1 MTVTEPE
8 LGGRT
13 NRRRWIVVIV
23 LCVGQ
28 LMIVLDGT
36 VVNVALPIIQR
47 DLHFSQ
53 ASLAWVI
60 NAYLLTFGGLLL
72 LAGRLGDLIGRRRV
86 FLVGL
91 GAFVVSS
98 VVCGLAPSA
107 GVLVVAR
114 FVQGI
119 SAAMVSSMV
128 LGIISPMFPEP
139 RERTTALSVYAFVAV
154 GGASLGLVLGGA
166 ITELLSW
173 HWIFFINA
181 PVGAAALVLGTMLL
195 EEQPGV
201 GLAQG
206 ADFLGALL
214 VTGAPMLAVYGL
226 VNAGSHSWGS
236 VSTVVPLGL
245 SVVLVATFVLVE
257 GRVRTPLIPLR
268 IFRHRNLVSA
278 AAVRTLF
285 PMGAFG
291 MNFLG
296 ALYLQHVLG
305 YSALRTGL
313 AFLPSSAMTG
323 IISLTLTPRLVRR
336 FALKHLVVTGLVLIT
351 AGLLWF
357 TRIPVHGGFGSVVL
371 PTMILTGAGFGL
383 VFMPSVAIAMSDASA
398 DEAGVASGL
407 ANVAVQLGASIGV
420 AALATLATSRTAH
433 LLAGHAVAKVALTD
447 GYRLGLLVAAGCTA
461 ASLLAAV
468 VLLRSVRPVQSAA
481 AVEVEPVSL
490 SH

>member
-1 MTVTEPE
+1 
-8 LGGRT
+8 
-13 NRRRWIVVIV
+13 
-23 LCVGQ
+23 
-28 LMIVLDGT
+28 
-36 VVNVALPIIQR
+36 
-47 DLHFSQ
+47 
-53 ASLAWVI
+53 
-60 NAYLLTFGGLLL
+60 
-72 LAGRLGDLIGRRRV
+72 
-86 FLVGL
+86 
-91 GAFVVSS
+91 
-98 VVCGLAPSA
+98 
-107 GVLVVAR
+107 
-114 FVQGI
+114 
-119 SAAMVSSMV
+119 
-128 LGIISPMFPEP
+128 
-139 RERTTALSVYAFVAV
+139 
-154 GGASLGLVLGGA
+154 
-166 ITELLSW
+166 
-173 HWIFFINA
+173 
-181 PVGAAALVLGTMLL
+181 MLL